1 MKELLRD
8 NLGLKILS
16 LIIALLLWLL
26 VVNVSKPEITDMKT
40 VILEIENQDA
50 FDKEAKTWQIDHD
63 KVKITYR
70 VRSDVAS
77 SVKASD
83 FRAYINLQDYSITGS
98 VPVYVEILNG
108 KDALIDDVA
117 ATPQV
122 IKVSIEDIQ
131 EKKFTIDSKVTGNPA
146 DGFTIAATTTSPEV
160 IYATGPVSEIGRIF
174 SIGIVA
180 DVSGLEENKDGS
192 AKPILYDANGNE
204 IQVQN
209 VKLSQEDIS
218 YSVTVHKKK
227 SVNLLSSV
235 SGLPAEGFRYESTT
249 VSPGSIELASTPVKI
264 DSMNSFDLPV
274 VDIEGASENVVQT
287 FDIRDYLPTGVELA
301 QQDHEVTVTVRIEP
315 VPEPSETESG
325 STGETEEG
333 PGAAAAENTK
343 ENQTAETRAADTA
356 ESVPETEET
365 LLSQGKG
372 NTHIDNSV
380 RSSTSEESA
389 EGQTAQNGS

>member
-192 AKPILYDANGNE
+192 AKPIFYDANGNE